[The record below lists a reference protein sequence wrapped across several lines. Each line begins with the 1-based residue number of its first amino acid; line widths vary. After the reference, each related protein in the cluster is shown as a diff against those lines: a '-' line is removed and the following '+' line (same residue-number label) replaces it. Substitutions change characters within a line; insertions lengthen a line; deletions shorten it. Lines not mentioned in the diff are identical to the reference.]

1 MAAMRASFATPAPS
15 PFWPGGGAM
24 SCKSTVPGISR
35 NQFPAPDSCQNFDA
49 STKSQRRR
57 RPNAGLCLISLRS
70 RVASYVLL
78 PAEMNR
84 ANPAKT
90 VESSSMSDLPLTIE
104 VHLGQREVTLSEIQ
118 ALQTGAVLPLDTLV
132 TEELELFVSNVRLA
146 KVEVVVRDGW
156 LSARVV

>member
-1 MAAMRASFATPAPS
+1 M
-15 PFWPGGGAM
+15 
-24 SCKSTVPGISR
+24 
-35 NQFPAPDSCQNFDA
+35 
-49 STKSQRRR
+49 
-57 RPNAGLCLISLRS
+57 
-70 RVASYVLL
+70 ASYVLL

-146 KVEVVVRDGW
+146 KVEVVVRNGW
-156 LSARVV
+156 LSARVVDIQRSACELAEGRQESQEQHDEQ